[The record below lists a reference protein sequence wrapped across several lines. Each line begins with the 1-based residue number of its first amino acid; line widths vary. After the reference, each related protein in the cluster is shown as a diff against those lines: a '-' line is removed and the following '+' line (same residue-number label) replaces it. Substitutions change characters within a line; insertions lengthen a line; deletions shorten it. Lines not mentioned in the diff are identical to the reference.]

1 MPPDEIRRLFV
12 YDAWAN
18 REALASLARATT
30 PPVKAVRIMAHI
42 IAADTL
48 WHDRVIARPQTMP
61 VWLEFTV
68 GQCAAPLD
76 EIMRLWQERIAK
88 IDVGDLSTLI
98 SYKNSKGESF
108 SNKLGDILTHLT
120 HHSAHHRGQIA
131 TLLRDSGHEPAYTD
145 FIHWVRSG
153 EVST

>member
-1 MPPDEIRRLFV
+1 MSPDEIRRMFT

-18 REALASLARATT
+18 REALASLAKASN
-30 PPVKAVRIMAHI
+30 PPLKAVRVMAHI

-48 WHDRVIARPQTMP
+48 WYDRVVSRPQTMP
-61 VWLEFTV
+61 VWPEFTV
-68 GQCAAPLD
+68 AQCAAPLD
-76 EIMRLWQERIAK
+76 EIMRLWQERLSK
-88 IDVGDLSTLI
+88 IGADEFAALV

-108 SNKLGDILTHLT
+108 SSSLGDILTHLT

-145 FIHWVRSG
+145 FIHWVRTG
-153 EVST
+153 EKT